1 MKKINKLVILMFTFF
16 SISNCNHTK
25 NNIEINYEKTKLD
38 STLIKSFLLDPRD
51 NSSLKNLEFKTN
63 LKQLTNANDSTYIFP
78 RENYYVEYLKDNR
91 KIAEMSFSTYKTDS
105 TWTFGTNGLR
115 IQLFESDNKEF
126 PLKYN
131 LTVGTKVSIFFKTF
145 GTPTELKKK
154 YLYNFK
160 FDLFSSRL
168 ILEHKNN
175 IVKKITIANN
185 SYN

>member
-1 MKKINKLVILMFTFF
+1 MYLLLSVWSCKHAGNKTEINK
-16 SISNCNHTK
+16 K
-25 NNIEINYEKTKLD
+25 KTELD
-38 STLIKSFLLDPRD
+38 SVLIKNFLLDPRD
-51 NSSLKNLEFKTN
+51 NSSLKNLDFKTN

-131 LTVGTKVSIFFKTF
+131 LTVGTKVSDFFKTF
-145 GTPTELKKK
+145 GTPTEFKKK
-154 YLYNFK
+154 YLYDFK
-160 FDLFSSRL
+160 FNLFSSRL

-175 IVKKITIANN
+175 IIKKITIANTV
-185 SYN
+185 YN